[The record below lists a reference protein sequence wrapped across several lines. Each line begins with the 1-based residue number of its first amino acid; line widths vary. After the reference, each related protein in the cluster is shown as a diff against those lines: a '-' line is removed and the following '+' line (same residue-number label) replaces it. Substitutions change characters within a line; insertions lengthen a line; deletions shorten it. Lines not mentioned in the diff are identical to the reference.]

1 MKLVIFDF
9 DGVIVNTFDMA
20 LKISTVINPDMTSE
34 KYKSFFIGNFY
45 SHDLK
50 DEAEIDG
57 KKIKYFDEYAK
68 GIQSE
73 KTEEIIKDQIIELSK
88 KYILTIVSSTISPVI
103 KDYLL
108 KEGLAVYFSEI
119 YGSDVHK
126 SKVEK
131 IRRLL
136 NEYNVDPEEAIFIT
150 DTTGD
155 IKEGRECGVESIAV
169 TWGYLSKEELVK
181 EKPFAIIDNPAQ
193 IKEVVDNYFE
203 RSSLNV

>member
-1 MKLVIFDF
+1 MKLIIFDF
-9 DGVIVNTFDMA
+9 DGVIVNTFEMA
-20 LKISTVINPDMTSE
+20 LNISTKINPGMTLE
-34 KYKSFFIGNFY
+34 KYKSFFAGNFY

-73 KTEEIIKDQIIELSK
+73 KTEEIIKEQIIELSK
-88 KYILTIVSSTISPVI
+88 KYSLAIVSSTISPVI
-103 KDYLL
+103 KDYLV
-108 KEGLAVYFSEI
+108 KEGLDQYFAEI

-131 IRRLL
+131 IKRLL
-136 NEYNVDPEEAIFIT
+136 SEYNIDPEDAIFIT

-155 IKEGRECGVESIAV
+155 IKEGRGCGVESIAV
-169 TWGYLSKEELVK
+169 TWGYLPKEELVK
-181 EKPFAIIDNPAQ
+181 EKPFIVIDNPELL
-193 IKEVVDNYFE
+193 IKSVDSYF
-203 RSSLNV
+203 N

>member
-20 LKISTVINPDMTSE
+20 LKISTAINPDMTPE
-34 KYKSFFIGNFY
+34 KYRSFFIGNFY

-68 GIQSE
+68 EIQSE
-73 KTEEIIKDQIIELSK
+73 KTEEIIKDQIVELSK
-88 KYILTIVSSTISPVI
+88 KYTLAIVSSTISPVI
-103 KDYLL
+103 KNYLV
-108 KEGLAVYFSEI
+108 KEGLDSYFSEI

-131 IRRLL
+131 IKRLL
-136 NEYNVDPEEAIFIT
+136 NEYNIDNKNAVFIT
-150 DTTGD
+150 DTSGD

-169 TWGYLSKEELVK
+169 TWGYLPKEELVK
-181 EKPFAIIDNPAQ
+181 EKPFAVIEDPVH
-193 IKEVVDNYFE
+193 IKIVVDKYF
-203 RSSLNV
+203 N